1 MSSGGVIGGNH
12 VGHRTGQPGARPSNV
27 TTRVTAM
34 GVSVSSATMNL
45 TGTTAGGGI
54 RSISGERGPDGTM
67 NIVIKGELR
76 DGIAR
81 QGFEGEVLRAGEVD
95 PIVAGYHRAHMW
107 GAGFGD
113 EARDGIMLAPP
124 SVNLMFQNAG
134 VEKALRDLQDAAGPG
149 GKVLVTVSA
158 TSHATN
164 TVAPAGHDTLAHV
177 AYSFEIQRANE
188 PPIRVAQVDITVP
201 PPPVT
206 NPNVQIKREASGS
219 EQGAALLAALRFGP
233 K

>member
-12 VGHRTGQPGARPSNV
+12 VKHHVGQASTRPQPV
-27 TTRVTAM
+27 VTRVTAR
-34 GVSVSSATMNL
+34 GVTISSATMNL

-54 RSISGERGPDGTM
+54 RSISGERGPDGAM

-76 DGIAR
+76 DGIPR
-81 QGFEGEVLRAGEVD
+81 SHFERDVLRAGEVD

-113 EARDGIMLAPP
+113 EAQDGIMLAPP
-124 SVNLMFQNAG
+124 SVNLMFQNAS
-134 VEKALRDLQDAAGPG
+134 VEAALRALQDRAGPD

-158 TSHATN
+158 TSHPLDT
-164 TVAPAGHDTLAHV
+164 PPRGHETLAHV
-177 AYSFEIQRANE
+177 SYSFAIQKGND
-188 PPIRVAQVDITVP
+188 PPQQVAQVDITVP

-206 NPNVQIKREASGS
+206 DPNVQIKREVSGT
-219 EQGAALLAALRFGP
+219 EEAAVLLDSLR
-233 K
+233 KK